1 MRQLNSCLL
10 AGSLMLAMT
19 STIMG
24 QGGSYSAIDFPG
36 SASTLAWSINNSG
49 DIVGLYVIAGV
60 THGFKLSAG
69 QFSTFDYPGATLTD
83 ARGIN
88 NRGDISGLY
97 RNADGVF
104 HGFRRSGDQ
113 YTAIDFPDATSTI
126 GWGINSSGDVVG
138 TYTSRDG
145 VPHGFKV
152 SGGQYVTID
161 YPGSTNTTVTGINTQ
176 GDVSGVYNGSGGLVH
191 GFVWSDGEFTSVDVP
206 NAFYTNTTGLTARGD
221 IIGRYQYVAGAAGY
235 GYLLRDG
242 NFNTIAFPGATFT
255 GSASVNARGVIVGR
269 YQNADGV
276 FHGFLLSGF
285 QPGCVS
291 SAPQIATAAGG
302 PAVTHAS
309 DFTLVS
315 AAKPAAPGEVL
326 AVFVTGLGA
335 TRPAVD
341 PGNPFPS
348 GPPAVVTSPI
358 EVRVNGK
365 PAEVLG
371 AVGLAGTVG
380 GYQVNFRLP
389 PDTMK
394 GIAALQLSSGMAV
407 DTSVKIAVQ

>member
-1 MRQLNSCLL
+1 MRQFDSCLL

-19 STIMG
+19 STMMG
-24 QGGSYSAIDFPG
+24 QGGNYSALDFPG
-36 SASTLAWSINNSG
+36 SSSTLAWGINNSG
-49 DIVGLYVIAGV
+49 DIVGSYVIAGV

-69 QFSTFDYPGATLTD
+69 QFRSLDYPGAASTD

-104 HGFRRSGDQ
+104 HGFRLSGDQ
-113 YTAIDFPDATSTI
+113 YTAIDFPDATSTQ
-126 GWGINSSGDVVG
+126 GWGINASGDVVG
-138 TYTSRDG
+138 TYTSRDS
-145 VPHGFKV
+145 VTHGFKV
-152 SGGQYVTID
+152 SGVQYVAID
-161 YPGSTNTTVTGINTQ
+161 YPGSTATTLTGINTQ
-176 GDVSGVYNGSGGLVH
+176 GEISGIYNGPGGLTH
-191 GFVWSDGEFTSVDVP
+191 AFLLSDGEFTTLDVP
-206 NAFYTNTTGLTARGD
+206 AATYTNSTGLTARGD
-221 IIGRYQYVAGAAGY
+221 IIGRYMVGTAGY
-235 GYLLRDG
+235 GYLMRDG

-255 GSASVNARGVIVGR
+255 GSASVNTRGVIVGR
-269 YQNADGV
+269 YQNSDGV
-276 FHGFLLSGF
+276 FHGFLLTGF

-291 SAPQIATAAGG
+291 SAPQIAAAAGG

-326 AVFVTGLGA
+326 AAFVTGLGA
-335 TRPAVD
+335 TRPPVD

-348 GPPAVVTSPI
+348 SPPAVVTSPI

-389 PDTMK
+389 SDTVK
-394 GIAALQLSSGMAV
+394 GIAALQLSAGMAV